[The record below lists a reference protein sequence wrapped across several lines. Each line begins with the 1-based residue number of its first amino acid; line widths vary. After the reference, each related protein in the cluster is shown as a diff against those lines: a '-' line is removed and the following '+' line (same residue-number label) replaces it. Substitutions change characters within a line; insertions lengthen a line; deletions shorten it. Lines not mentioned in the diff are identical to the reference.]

1 MTTYTIGS
9 TASAGRTLRAPL
21 WLRELTRRPNGVIGL
36 VTIVL
41 FVTVAIVAALW
52 TPHDP
57 VRADPY
63 QQWLAPSWQHLL
75 GTDGLGR
82 DTLSRLMAATSTALV
97 VAFSAILLS
106 GVVGILLAALS
117 SLTSVWFREATAV
130 LIDVLVAFPTLLIAM
145 MLASTFGG
153 SLAVVILAVGISF
166 SISIGR
172 VTKAEMARVTASDYV
187 LAGRASGF
195 GPVRTLVEHVVPN
208 VGSVFIVQLSIA
220 GGVAILAEA
229 GLSYLGYGAPPNTP
243 SWGRMLADSQ
253 SSITTHP
260 WSVIWPGITIAVFVF
275 GLSLLGDGL
284 REATDPRLKRGRVPA
299 TVEQTSEEL
308 TW

>member
-1 MTTYTIGS
+1 MTATAIHRI
-9 TASAGRTLRAPL
+9 TASRPGLRAPL
-21 WLRELTRRPNGVIGL
+21 WLRELVRRPNGAIGL
-36 VTIVL
+36 AVVAL
-41 FVTVAIVAALW
+41 FVAVALIAVVW

-57 VRADPY
+57 VQAAPY
-63 QQWLAPSWQHLL
+63 QQWLPASWQHPF
-75 GTDGLGR
+75 GTDALGR

-97 VAFSAILLS
+97 VAFAAIALS
-106 GVVGILLAALS
+106 GVLGILLAALS

-145 MLASTFGG
+145 MLASSFGG

-172 VTKAEMARVTASDYV
+172 VTKAEMTRVLASDYV
-187 LAGRASGF
+187 LAGRAAGF
-195 GPVRTLVEHVVPN
+195 GPARTLVEHVVPN

-220 GGVAILAEA
+220 GGVAVLAEA

-260 WSVIWPGITIAVFVF
+260 WSVIWPGLTIALFVF
-275 GLSLLGDGL
+275 GLSLLGDAI
-284 REATDPRLKRGRVPA
+284 REATDPRLKRGRIPA
-299 TVEQTSEEL
+299 SDEQTAAEV